1 MNLYL
6 VFVAGLTLIGRASA
20 AAVPEPESAP
30 TGPVS
35 IPARHG
41 DPSLSPERITL
52 ETASA
57 STGPRKKAT
66 SLKKKKWPK
75 KLFWVKGSS
84 PKPASTTTTP
94 TPDSQRFAYLE
105 GIRSALEKKNG
116 GLRPHEY
123 LDAMRSELQAKRVE
137 EAVRLSLFEYLLALF
152 SPPPPPVVTAKPPVE
167 VEEEEGSEYLD
178 EIGMD
183 AEDEYY
189 DADEEWIKEVMETS
203 NDFDGDLTD
212 GNTTDA
218 TKEPERKP
226 EETKPGETEASDD
239 KPADRKPDDAEPAD
253 DKANGR
259 KPDDAKPADDKA
271 DNRKPDDAKPADGE
285 ASSRKPADAK
295 PIDEKPDD
303 DKPADK
309 KSDDVDLA
317 EDKPTGQKPADA
329 KAADQKPADAK
340 VADQKPADA
349 KAADQ
354 KPDDGKA
361 ANQKPDDA
369 KAADQKTADA
379 KVADQKPN
387 DAKAANQKLDDAKAA
402 DQKPD
407 DAKLVD
413 QKPAKAADQKS
424 NNVKPAHQKQD
435 DAKPAGQKPDVSKPT
450 EVKPVGKKTLDEMN
464 VKKDDKKP
472 GDAKLEESKREDLKQ
487 DDVKLRAPES
497 SPEFESKTV
506 DQNLPIES
514 WSALQATS
522 KEIEESIAHLK
533 RVMNTAR
540 PAQDKTGRNSMER
553 QAFLGNLGY
562 GGVAGLFD
570 PMLIWTML
578 YQGVSQAGSQLVN
591 AALSDPHFQAKLQA
605 AKKQKQKVQQE
616 SPLRRES
623 FAEDNELNLKF
634 QDSIET
640 VMSELGR
647 EISPKPTFGQNSVV
661 IESQQ
666 GKAGAK
672 GRKQSEP
679 IASSTTR
686 SRLDGDSN
694 GGDSLLTTKEE
705 SEDSTISPKL
715 PAFWFKALIEYRD
728 P

>member
-1 MNLYL
+1 MHLL
-6 VFVAGLTLIGRASA
+6 FFQVFVAGLTLIGRASA

-30 TGPVS
+30 TGFVS

-105 GIRSALEKKNG
+105 GIRSALERKNV

-152 SPPPPPVVTAKPPVE
+152 SPPPPPIVTAKPPVE
-167 VEEEEGSEYLD
+167 VEEEEEEGSEYLD

-212 GNTTDA
+212 GNTTDS

-226 EETKPGETEASDD
+226 EETEPGETEASDD
-239 KPADRKPDDAEPAD
+239 KPADRKPDDAKPAG
-253 DKANGR
+253 DKA
-259 KPDDAKPADDKA
+259 
-271 DNRKPDDAKPADGE
+271 
-285 ASSRKPADAK
+285 ASLKPADAK

-303 DKPADK
+303 AKPADK
-309 KSDDVDLA
+309 KSDDVKIA

-329 KAADQKPADAK
+329 KAGDQETADAK
-340 VADQKPADA
+340 VADQKPADT

-354 KPDDGKA
+354 KPTETEAADQKPNDGKA
-361 ANQKPDDA
+361 ENQKPDDA

-387 DAKAANQKLDDAKAA
+387 DAKAANQKPDDAEATDQKTDDAK
-402 DQKPD
+402 P
-407 DAKLVD
+407 VD

-424 NNVKPAHQKQD
+424 NNVKPTHQKQD
-435 DAKPAGQKPDVSKPT
+435 DAKPADQKPDVSKPT
-450 EVKPVGKKTLDEMN
+450 EVKPVGKKTPDEIN

-472 GDAKLEESKREDLKQ
+472 EDAKLEDSKREDLKQ
-487 DDVKLRAPES
+487 DDVKLETPES
-497 SPEFESKTV
+497 SSKFESKTV

-533 RVMNTAR
+533 RVMNTAK

-647 EISPKPTFGQNSVV
+647 EISPKPTYGQNSVV
-661 IESQQ
+661 LESKQ

-672 GRKQSEP
+672 GKKQSEP

-694 GGDSLLTTKEE
+694 WGDSLLTTEEE

-715 PAFWFKALIEYRD
+715 PAFWFKH
-728 P
+728 